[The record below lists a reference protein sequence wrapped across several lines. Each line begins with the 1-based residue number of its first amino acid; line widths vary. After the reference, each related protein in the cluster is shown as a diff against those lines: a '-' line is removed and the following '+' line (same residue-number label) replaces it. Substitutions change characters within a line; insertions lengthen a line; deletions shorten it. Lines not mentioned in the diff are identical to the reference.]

1 MAFNHMKLYTDGV
14 WQGREDRV
22 ITINGVEH
30 NLDEYAKE
38 NGIELP
44 DSKGY
49 KKPKKE
55 INTTTDIKEH
65 EHGDMGQ
72 QDTTGDITIDGDG
85 DSQESE

>member
-1 MAFNHMKLYTDGV
+1 MAFDHMKLYTDGV

-55 INTTTDIKEH
+55 INTTTDIKE
-65 EHGDMGQ
+65 ESYGDMEHKDDEG
-72 QDTTGDITIDGDG
+72 DTSVD
-85 DSQESE
+85 